1 LVSLTDIPV
10 KGVAAPE
17 APLDGPVHADKDKTM
32 LAEEDKMNNTL
43 AEADKMNKTLH
54 ADEDETMPH
63 APELVGREAPLDG
76 PELAAPPSSQGRK
89 GRERRRSTAGA
100 DEPVAA
106 APTEPVDAVLEPA
119 DDAAAAPE
127 PVPETVDPVAAPKV
141 AAPKGRKRRRS
152 TAASPQHGVD
162 EPVAAAP
169 TEPVDAVL
177 KPADDAVAA
186 PEPVPETVD
195 PVAAPVAENRQG
207 HELSRHSAGPAA
219 AAAAAAAAAD
229 VAAPKGRKW
238 RRSTAASTQH
248 GADEPVAAAPTEPVD
263 AVLEPADDAVAA
275 PIDAPSSRS
284 IEGRGFC
291 DIKLSYATMTRPEN
305 RTPGEPVDPV
315 AAPKVAAPR
324 GRKRRRSTA
333 ASPQHGADEPVVAA
347 PAEPVDAVLKPAD
360 DAVAAPEPV
369 PETVDPVAG
378 DGPDHGPGVPAPE
391 DGGDNFDHD
400 GGNAMLADTLADT
413 PADTLGDAADTPL
426 SLASML
432 EVLEQAKNSP
442 SLKTHAGLG
451 FRV

>member
-1 LVSLTDIPV
+1 VHRQHAVTLVSLTDIPV

-89 GRERRRSTAGA
+89 GRERRRSTAG
-100 DEPVAA
+100 
-106 APTEPVDAVLEPA
+106 
-119 DDAAAAPE
+119 
-127 PVPETVDPVAAPKV
+127 
-141 AAPKGRKRRRS
+141 
-152 TAASPQHGVD
+152 VD

-229 VAAPKGRKW
+229 VAAPKGRKR
-238 RRSTAASTQH
+238 RRSTAASPQH

-275 PIDAPSSRS
+275 P
-284 IEGRGFC
+284 
-291 DIKLSYATMTRPEN
+291 
-305 RTPGEPVDPV
+305 EPVDPV

>member
-1 LVSLTDIPV
+1 VHRQHAVTLVSLTDIPV
-10 KGVAAPE
+10 KGAAAPE

-195 PVAAPVAENRQG
+195 PVAAP
-207 HELSRHSAGPAA
+207 
-219 AAAAAAAAAD
+219 
-229 VAAPKGRKW
+229 
-238 RRSTAASTQH
+238 
-248 GADEPVAAAPTEPVD
+248 
-263 AVLEPADDAVAA
+263 
-275 PIDAPSSRS
+275 
-284 IEGRGFC
+284 
-291 DIKLSYATMTRPEN
+291 
-305 RTPGEPVDPV
+305 
-315 AAPKVAAPR
+315 KVAAPR

-360 DAVAAPEPV
+360 DAVTAPEPV

>member
-119 DDAAAAPE
+119 DDA
-127 PVPETVDPVAAPKV
+127 VAAP
-141 AAPKGRKRRRS
+141 
-152 TAASPQHGVD
+152 
-162 EPVAAAP
+162 
-169 TEPVDAVL
+169 
-177 KPADDAVAA
+177 
-186 PEPVPETVD
+186 
-195 PVAAPVAENRQG
+195 
-207 HELSRHSAGPAA
+207 
-219 AAAAAAAAAD
+219 
-229 VAAPKGRKW
+229 
-238 RRSTAASTQH
+238 
-248 GADEPVAAAPTEPVD
+248 
-263 AVLEPADDAVAA
+263 
-275 PIDAPSSRS
+275 
-284 IEGRGFC
+284 
-291 DIKLSYATMTRPEN
+291 
-305 RTPGEPVDPV
+305 EPVDPV